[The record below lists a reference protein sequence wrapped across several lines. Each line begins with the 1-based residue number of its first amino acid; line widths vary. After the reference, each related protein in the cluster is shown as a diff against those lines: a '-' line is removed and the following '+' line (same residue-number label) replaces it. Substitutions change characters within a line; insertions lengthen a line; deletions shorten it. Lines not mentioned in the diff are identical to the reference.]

1 MIFYQ
6 IWNTN
11 YTLHFFLLGCHDNA
25 TILAGLCT
33 HSRPSGNIKCYAKLK
48 VFTRSGRA
56 ATSEWPRLWSFKIIK
71 WLRAT
76 LHCVTDYYTHLL
88 FCCKPGESSNSRPI
102 LGIYY
107 KCWLINVKI
116 FLLDMTVIKNQYAC
130 RLENGIWIGKKSK
143 FHEKKAQKWTLEFF
157 WTHFEVLRIHDYS
170 LGPKIT
176 KCGDNLYCFLKAG
189 KKPQKFG
196 SPIRLCGETAYDFL
210 VRFLSCQQ
218 FDKINY

>member
-1 MIFYQ
+1 MSSGQFFYDFYQ

-76 LHCVTDYYTHLL
+76 LHCVTDYYTHFL

-102 LGIYY
+102 LAILY
-107 KCWLINVKI
+107 KLTDFHWN
-116 FLLDMTVIKNQYAC
+116 
-130 RLENGIWIGKKSK
+130 ESK
-143 FHEKKAQKWTLEFF
+143 EKKIEK
-157 WTHFEVLRIHDYS
+157 
-170 LGPKIT
+170 KI
-176 KCGDNLYCFLKAG
+176 
-189 KKPQKFG
+189 
-196 SPIRLCGETAYDFL
+196 
-210 VRFLSCQQ
+210 
-218 FDKINY
+218 